1 MRPTTD
7 TGIWFLD
14 KIWYLLVSPVLF
26 LLSAGVIVC
35 ICAVQVCYLLIVD
48 KDCRNDL
55 LEPVYKWLKKKGW
68 RG

>member
-7 TGIWFLD
+7 TGIWLLD
-14 KIWYLLVSPVLF
+14 RIWYLLVSPVLF

-55 LEPVYKWLKKKGW
+55 LEPVYKWLRKEV
-68 RG
+68 